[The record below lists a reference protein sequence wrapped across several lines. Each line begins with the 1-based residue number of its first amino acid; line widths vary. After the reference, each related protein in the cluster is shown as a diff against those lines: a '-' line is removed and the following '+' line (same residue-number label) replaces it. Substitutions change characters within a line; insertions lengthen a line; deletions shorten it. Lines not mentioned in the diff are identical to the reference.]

1 MVTIKID
8 PNTAREFAR
17 ACLSAANCREQ
28 QADQFARADT
38 IALDALAEIINAECN
53 KYGND

>member
-8 PNTAREFAR
+8 PETASEFAR
-17 ACLSAANCREQ
+17 ACLSAANHREAQ
-28 QADQFARADT
+28 SDAMAEPDI
-38 IALDALAEIINAECN
+38 IALDALAELINAECS